1 MHTDEDRARFLT
13 FLPDSEEQLAQLEA
27 DGEITTAREI
37 AFVVPAPEMV
47 AQGMPPFAVLPVRMV
62 RELCTKTASPM
73 TRRLA
78 ALAALVTALC
88 ACAPTPSGGT
98 YQLARPVTDRGVTLG
113 AGTLTFGAE
122 RVDMALTVSIT
133 SCSEPA
139 MVTASA

>member
-1 MHTDEDRARFLT
+1 
-13 FLPDSEEQLAQLEA
+13 
-27 DGEITTAREI
+27 
-37 AFVVPAPEMV
+37 
-47 AQGMPPFAVLPVRMV
+47 
-62 RELCTKTASPM
+62 M

-98 YQLARPVTDRGVTLG
+98 YQLASPVTDRGVTLG

-122 RVDMALTVSIT
+122 RVDMALTVSFA

-139 MVTASA
+139 MVTASAQWVFNSAGNVVIRELSCSDNHACPSTGTVLDWCNGAVLVTGSYTVSPSGNTLISRYTPPRLEWRRER